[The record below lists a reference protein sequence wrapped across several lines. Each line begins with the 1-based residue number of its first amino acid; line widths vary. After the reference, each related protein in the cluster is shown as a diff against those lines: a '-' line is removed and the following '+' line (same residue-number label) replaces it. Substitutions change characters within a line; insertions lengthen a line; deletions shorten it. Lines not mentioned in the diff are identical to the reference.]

1 MKKIAVVAF
10 MIMLMIGL
18 AGCSAYGP
26 GGMDLGKGY
35 IDENMTDDE
44 FNEIVENEFVLTSEQ
59 KTSNVSLSANT
70 AAYTTIRN
78 FIKNKQEIS
87 KNQVRIEE
95 MINYFKYQYGEPE
108 GNDVL
113 NTVASVIKTPWTE
126 DTYLLTVG
134 MQAKNIETTDIRNNL
149 VFLLD
154 VSGSMYAANKLPLMQ
169 QAFIMLLQNLDEN
182 DRVSIVTY
190 AGSDAVL
197 LDGEMGSEK
206 LKIEAIISDLQASG
220 STAGAKGIQTAY
232 SIARKNFIEGGNNRV
247 ILATDGDFNVGI
259 SSQKGLE
266 ELIVK
271 EREDGIY
278 LSVFGFGMGNY
289 KDNKLETLASKG
301 NGNYGYIDNLLEA
314 RKALIEDI
322 NGTLY
327 TVARDAKAQISFNED
342 VVEAYRLIGY
352 ENRQLTDEEFDD
364 DKTDAGE
371 IGAGH
376 QVTVVYEIKLKDDF
390 VEDAKYADFIIRYK
404 DPEVGKDTVLEQ
416 VTELRQATLLPQN
429 DDINFI
435 TSVVEFGLIL
445 RDSKFKG
452 TANLYAVLERLEDIV
467 NLEDDPYKHEF
478 KTLIEIYKSYHE

>member
-1 MKKIAVVAF
+1 MKKIVVVAF

-26 GGMDLGKGY
+26 GGMDLSNGY

-78 FIKNKQEIS
+78 FIKNKQKIS
-87 KNQVRIEE
+87 NNQVRIEE

-134 MQAKNIETTDIRNNL
+134 MQAKNIETIDIRNNL

-154 VSGSMYAANKLPLMQ
+154 VSGSMYADNKLPLMQ

-342 VVEAYRLIGY
+342 FVEAYRLIGY

-429 DDINFI
+429 DDISFI

-478 KTLIEIYKSYHE
+478 KTLIEIYKSYQE

>member
-26 GGMDLGKGY
+26 SGMDLGKGY

-78 FIKNKQEIS
+78 FIKNKQKIS

-266 ELIVK
+266 ELIVN

>member
-10 MIMLMIGL
+10 IIMLMIGL
-18 AGCSAYGP
+18 AGCSGYGP
-26 GGMDLGKGY
+26 GGTDLGKGY

-78 FIKNKQEIS
+78 FIKNKQKIS

-266 ELIVK
+266 ELIVN

>member
-26 GGMDLGKGY
+26 GGMDLGNGY

-78 FIKNKQEIS
+78 FIKNKQKIS

>member
-78 FIKNKQEIS
+78 FIKNKQKIS

>member
-78 FIKNKQEIS
+78 FIKNKQKIS

-429 DDINFI
+429 DDISFI

-478 KTLIEIYKSYHE
+478 KTLIEIYKSYQE

>member
-26 GGMDLGKGY
+26 GGMDLGNGY

-78 FIKNKQEIS
+78 FIKNKQKIS

-429 DDINFI
+429 DDISFI

-467 NLEDDPYKHEF
+467 DLEDDPYKHEF
-478 KTLIEIYKSYHE
+478 KTLIEIYKSYQE

>member
-1 MKKIAVVAF
+1 MKKIVVVAF

-26 GGMDLGKGY
+26 GGMDLSNGY

-78 FIKNKQEIS
+78 FIKNKQKIS

-478 KTLIEIYKSYHE
+478 KTLIEIYKSYQE

>member
-1 MKKIAVVAF
+1 M
-10 MIMLMIGL
+10 
-18 AGCSAYGP
+18 
-26 GGMDLGKGY
+26 
-35 IDENMTDDE
+35 
-44 FNEIVENEFVLTSEQ
+44 
-59 KTSNVSLSANT
+59 
-70 AAYTTIRN
+70 
-78 FIKNKQEIS
+78 
-87 KNQVRIEE
+87 
-95 MINYFKYQYGEPE
+95 
-108 GNDVL
+108 
-113 NTVASVIKTPWTE
+113 
-126 DTYLLTVG
+126 
-134 MQAKNIETTDIRNNL
+134 
-149 VFLLD
+149 FLLD

-169 QAFIMLLQNLDEN
+169 QAFIMLLENLDEN

-266 ELIVK
+266 ELIVN

-301 NGNYGYIDNLLEA
+301 NGNYGYIDNLLED

-429 DDINFI
+429 DDISFI

-452 TANLYAVLERLEDIV
+452 TANLYAVLERLEDII

-478 KTLIEIYKSYHE
+478 KTLIEIYKSYQE

>member
-26 GGMDLGKGY
+26 GGMDLGNGY

-78 FIKNKQEIS
+78 FIKNKQKIS

-416 VTELRQATLLPQN
+416 VTELRQTTLLPQN

>member
-26 GGMDLGKGY
+26 SGMDLGKGY

-78 FIKNKQEIS
+78 FIKNKQKIS

-95 MINYFKYQYGEPE
+95 MINYFKYQYGEPK

-113 NTVASVIKTPWTE
+113 NTVASIIKTPWTE

>member
-78 FIKNKQEIS
+78 FIKNKQKIS

-126 DTYLLTVG
+126 DTYLFTVG

-342 VVEAYRLIGY
+342 VVESYRLIGY

-416 VTELRQATLLPQN
+416 VTELRQSTLLPQN

>member
-26 GGMDLGKGY
+26 GGMDLSNGY

-78 FIKNKQEIS
+78 FIKNKQKIS

-169 QAFIMLLQNLDEN
+169 QAFLMLLQNLDEN

-266 ELIVK
+266 KLIVK

-429 DDINFI
+429 DDINFM

-467 NLEDDPYKHEF
+467 HLEDDPYKHEF
-478 KTLIEIYKSYHE
+478 KTLIEIYKSYQE

>member
-1 MKKIAVVAF
+1 MKKIVVIAF

-26 GGMDLGKGY
+26 GGMDLSNGY

-78 FIKNKQEIS
+78 FIKNKQKIS

-95 MINYFKYQYGEPE
+95 MINYFNYQYGEPE

-134 MQAKNIETTDIRNNL
+134 MQAKNIETIDIRNNL

-352 ENRQLTDEEFDD
+352 ENRQLSDEEFDD

-376 QVTVVYEIKLKDDF
+376 QVTVVYEIKLKDNF
-390 VEDAKYADFIIRYK
+390 VEDAKYADFIVRYK

-429 DDINFI
+429 DDISFI

-478 KTLIEIYKSYHE
+478 KTLIEIYKSYQE

>member
-78 FIKNKQEIS
+78 FIKNKQKIS

-126 DTYLLTVG
+126 DTYLFTVG

-342 VVEAYRLIGY
+342 VVESYRLIGY

>member
-10 MIMLMIGL
+10 IIMLMIGL
-18 AGCSAYGP
+18 AGCSGYGP
-26 GGMDLGKGY
+26 GGMDLGNGY

-78 FIKNKQEIS
+78 FIKNKQKIS

>member
-1 MKKIAVVAF
+1 MKKIVVVAF

-26 GGMDLGKGY
+26 GGMDLSNGY

-44 FNEIVENEFVLTSEQ
+44 FNEIVENEFVLTSER

-78 FIKNKQEIS
+78 FIKNKQKIS
-87 KNQVRIEE
+87 KDQVRIEE
-95 MINYFKYQYGEPE
+95 MINYFKYQYGEPTA
-108 GNDVL
+108 NDVL

-154 VSGSMYAANKLPLMQ
+154 VSGSMYADNKLPLMQ
-169 QAFIMLLQNLDEN
+169 QSFIMLLQNLDEN

-197 LDGEMGSEK
+197 LDGAMGSEK

-429 DDINFI
+429 DDISFI

-478 KTLIEIYKSYHE
+478 KTLIEIYKSYQE